1 MICVLPL
8 PALSSVRNFA
18 ASTVN
23 RRGRTMNIRRRGFLA
38 GLAATSL
45 VPITARGM
53 VAPDVVAATPP
64 QPAPLLPDALHKGS
78 RIGIACPASGV
89 TRRELQ
95 EFEVFCNTHGFTMVL
110 GRNVARNNGYLSAP
124 DKDRAD
130 EFMELTDNPQVD
142 AIVCARGGY
151 GVMRILPMLDF
162 GAIGQAR
169 KPIIGFSDIT
179 ALLIAANQ
187 MANMVTYHG
196 PVATSTF
203 DEFTLSCLRSVL
215 FEGGHDTS
223 APFTFSDKRLTVIN
237 DGLGRGRLTGGN
249 LAMVAATLGTR
260 YEIDTRGAILF
271 MEEINEEPYKIDR
284 MLTQLWL
291 AGKLQT
297 AAGIAL
303 GNFKNC
309 EAKSQSITEPS
320 FTLKQVLDDRLKD
333 LGIPVVYG
341 LPFGHVRSKLTLP
354 LGIMAELDATNK
366 TLRILKDAVA

>member
-1 MICVLPL
+1 MISDQSL
-8 PALSSVRNFA
+8 PATSSVRNFA
-18 ASTVN
+18 VSTVIW
-23 RRGRTMNIRRRGFLA
+23 RGRTMDIQRRRFLA
-38 GLAATSL
+38 GLAATSM
-45 VPITARGM
+45 VPIAARGFVTPDVLS
-53 VAPDVVAATPP
+53 VAPPLP
-64 QPAPLLPDALHKGS
+64 SPLLPDALHKGS
-78 RIGIACPASGV
+78 RIGVACPASGV

-95 EFEVFCNTHGFTMVL
+95 EFEAFCNTHGFTMVL
-110 GRNVARNNGYLSAP
+110 GRNVAKSTGYLSAP

-162 GAIGQAR
+162 SAIAQAK

-203 DEFTLSCLRSVL
+203 DEFTLGCLRSIL
-215 FEGGHDTS
+215 FEGGHETN

-237 DGLGRGRLTGGN
+237 EGLGRGRLTGGN

-271 MEEINEEPYKIDR
+271 LEEINEEPYKIDR

-291 AGKLQT
+291 AGKLQS
-297 AAGIAL
+297 AAGLAL

-309 EAKSQSITEPS
+309 EAKSKSITEPS
-320 FTLKQVLDDRLKD
+320 FTLTQVLDDRLKD
-333 LGIPVVYG
+333 LGLPVIYG

-354 LGIMAELDATNK
+354 LGIMAELDATNR